1 MTSCEVLYRWVF
13 LDYIRS
19 SKIWQ
24 FGPWVKR
31 VKTIAGPL
39 IYTIMIFFMWYASQ
53 CICSYCKISCVCVCV
68 NVSEDLSVRSLDQV
82 CRLLALCSFVS
93 SRYALMRLRWW
104 NVLQQ
109 RYCTFSPLILLCHE
123 IVYFQSMW
131 NDDLVL

>member
-39 IYTIMIFFMWYASQ
+39 YYHYDFFYV
-53 CICSYCKISCVCVCV
+53 ICFTVYLFLLQDFLCVCV